1 MQGQRPSG
9 NPPLRLHAKPSASNT
24 CACVS
29 IAFRV
34 KYVHVRTTH
43 VGNRTLMYAPHV
55 NWRANTLATAGFLP
69 FSRK

>member
-9 NPPLRLHAKPSASNT
+9 NPPLRLYAKPSASSI
-24 CACVS
+24 CARV

-34 KYVHVRTTH
+34 KYVRVRTTH
-43 VGNRTLMYAPHV
+43 VGNGTFNVRARG